1 MNTKQAT
8 TQTTTFDINL
18 PDALYLAEVGLSGSS
33 TDDITPVITA
43 SVWTLDGD
51 TVTTVSTDRYRVHT
65 ASITAPGVGNGY
77 YGIPRDALTWLTKNR
92 AYFRRGSSVTEP
104 VVTFDIEATT
114 PDPQAEKKAGGI
126 PMPAGTITL
135 TIRDDVDN
143 RAISLRTNLVRGHF
157 PPVHRLIEQ
166 AEAAESRDGEV
177 VLNIDFLGKTSA
189 LAVSRSDQPR
199 IKFTKSDNLNKPGPV
214 LVTYAQGKA
223 IIQPN
228 LMVAR

>member
-1 MNTKQAT
+1 VNTKQAT
-8 TQTTTFDINL
+8 TQTATFDVNL

-33 TDDITPVITA
+33 TDDVTPVITA

-51 TVTTVSTDRYRVHT
+51 TITTLSTDRYRVHT
-65 ASITAPGVGNGY
+65 ASITAPGVGHGI

-92 AYFRRGSSVTEP
+92 AYFRRRSSVTEP
-104 VVTFDIEATT
+104 LVTIDIELVA
-114 PDPQAEKKAGGI
+114 PDAASPNQSSLRL
-126 PMPAGTITL
+126 PTGTITL
-135 TIRDDVDN
+135 TIRDDVDD
-143 RAISLRTNLVRGHF
+143 RAISLRTNLVRGNF
-157 PPVHRLIEQ
+157 PPVLRLIEQ

-199 IKFTKSDNLNKPGPV
+199 IKFTKTENPNKPGPV

-228 LMVAR
+228 LVVAR